1 MDTVQSYLKE
11 NPVNVKGLTGIM
23 DPKVINRTY
32 NEMHR
37 NAYRSGG
44 FVSPTIGVTV
54 EDEDVDLPTS
64 EYMENLN
71 DEVYSTQG
79 PSAFDT
85 ETSNY
90 NQSRF
95 KYIAGQTPLA
105 HSVQRDSLNRRMIG
119 YGFNLDTSE
128 NFALA
133 AGVLNMKPEDLDD
146 IRNGDVAITTGQARA
161 LYEAQVKQADELIS
175 ERTEGAP
182 LRANQR
188 MVLTAMAIHNPSL
201 IGPNLTKAI
210 KNGDADGAIN
220 EIRNHSNA
228 SNSRELKI
236 RRVQD
241 AQHFSNYMPENK
253 VADEELGVRMGIRPK
268 ARPTPAAP
276 ESVYAEGEITTNPLV
291 PGTTKILDEILAQ
304 TPTKQGYIPP
314 TIGATELN
322 TPAVRNGLAADVGG
336 APTEEQGLQT
346 SLRPQLRPTYA
357 LENSL
362 RPQLRPTSALRTSLR
377 PQLRPVSQG
386 EVAVR
391 KDEAIAVST
400 ASVIPAG
407 KLEELLE
414 SGQQIARDAF
424 GGMAATAWAGY
435 NSVAQKVIELAGG
448 DTSASVHYYTSEA
461 YRKAVEAGQV
471 EPGTD
476 VLIGEDRGDGE
487 NDFAAF
493 THIEGDNAPAIAA
506 EETPEFFEALSQRPG
521 LRRGDDNNASLV
533 EDGILA
539 NAVETMSQLGGDIQS
554 SVQEIAESLVS
565 KTSEVSDAALGKAAG
580 VFESFKETMGDIS
593 FREYTSFIG
602 NFVNPGRTITEDNLS
617 SGEIDAMRDLITD
630 ARSQG
635 KSAVD
640 YTDMGSSEAESIDSP
655 GLFGGIAN
663 PLVRVQRVVGG
674 FQFSKNDKGETLVKN
689 TYNFNGN
696 PKKNKSRVQ
705 FYEAYKKGDFETM
718 ANIAYRLRT
727 RPISFASVLGYVRQ
741 EELKAENKPHESEM
755 IINLGIIG

>member
-133 AGVLNMKPEDLDD
+133 AGVLNMKPEDL
-146 IRNGDVAITTGQARA
+146 VAITTGQARA

-188 MVLTAMAIHNPSL
+188 MVLTAMAMHSPAL

-210 KNGDADGAIN
+210 KNGDAASAVN
-220 EIRNHSNA
+220 EIKNRSNA
-228 SNSRELKI
+228 ANTRELKI
-236 RRVQD
+236 RREQD
-241 AQHFSNYMPENK
+241 AQHFSNYTPETEK
-253 VADEELGVRMGIRPK
+253 PDEELGIRMGIRPK
-268 ARPTPAAP
+268 SRPNTAALSTSKRPQARPNREAPA
-276 ESVYAEGEITTNPLV
+276 ESLRPKSRPTTAVDEDVYAADAITTETLV
-291 PGTTKILDEILAQ
+291 PGTGKVLDEILDQPDGTVEA
-304 TPTKQGYIPP
+304 
-314 TIGATELN
+314 
-322 TPAVRNGLAADVGG
+322 
-336 APTEEQGLQT
+336 
-346 SLRPQLRPTYA
+346 SLRPQARPMSGLQA
-357 LENSL
+357 
-362 RPQLRPTSALRTSLR
+362 SLR

-400 ASVIPAG
+400 ASVIPEG

-521 LRRGDDNNASLV
+521 LRRGGDNNASLV

>member
-188 MVLTAMAIHNPSL
+188 MVLTAMAMHNPAL

-210 KNGDADGAIN
+210 KNGDAASAVN
-220 EIRNHSNA
+220 EIKNRSNA
-228 SNSRELKI
+228 ANTRELKI
-236 RRVQD
+236 RREQD
-241 AQHFSNYMPENK
+241 AQHFSNYTPETEK
-253 VADEELGVRMGIRPK
+253 PDEELGIRMGIRPK
-268 ARPTPAAP
+268 SRPNTAALSASKRPQARPNREAPA
-276 ESVYAEGEITTNPLV
+276 ESLRPKSRPTTAVDEDVYAADAITTETLV
-291 PGTTKILDEILAQ
+291 PGTGKVLDEILDQPDGTVEA
-304 TPTKQGYIPP
+304 
-314 TIGATELN
+314 
-322 TPAVRNGLAADVGG
+322 
-336 APTEEQGLQT
+336 
-346 SLRPQLRPTYA
+346 SLRPQARPMSGLQA
-357 LENSL
+357 SL
-362 RPQLRPTSALRTSLR
+362 RPQARS
-377 PQLRPVSQG
+377 VSQG

-400 ASVIPAG
+400 ASVIPSG

-476 VLIGEDRGDGE
+476 VLIGEDRGDGQ

-521 LRRGDDNNASLV
+521 LRRGGDNNASLV

-617 SGEIDAMRDLITD
+617 SGELDAMRDLITD

-718 ANIAYRLRT
+718 VNIANRLRT